1 MKKDMLTKL
10 KIRSMKNQDIS
21 QVLSIEKDAFPNLFP
36 STNFRTEIYRKISNC
51 FIAEI
56 PEDFLLN
63 TSTFPYRN
71 GYTGQEKGDSFIIG
85 YSVTWEIADET
96 HIISIGVRR
105 RYLRRGIG
113 EKIISKIISNSINKS
128 SQSITLEVRPS
139 NNAAIKLYEKFDFK
153 VVGKRH
159 RYYSDNLEDAL
170 IMTLNIQNKK

>member
-1 MKKDMLTKL
+1 MTKDSLNKL
-10 KIRSMKNQDIS
+10 KIRSMKNQDID

-36 STNFRTEIYRKISNC
+36 STNFRTEISRKISNC
-51 FIAEI
+51 IIAEI

-63 TSTFPYRN
+63 ASTFQYRN
-71 GYTGQEKGDSFIIG
+71 GYTGQQKGESFIIG
-85 YSVTWEIADET
+85 YSITWEIVDET

-113 EKIISKIISNSINKS
+113 EKIISKIISDSTKKCR
-128 SQSITLEVRPS
+128 QCITLEVRPS

-153 VVGKRH
+153 IVGKRD

-170 IMTLNIQNKK
+170 IMTLDIQNKK

>member
-1 MKKDMLTKL
+1 MLTKL
-10 KIRSMKNQDIS
+10 KIRSMKNQDVS

-36 STNFRTEIYRKISNC
+36 PTNFRTEIYRKISNC
-51 FIAEI
+51 LIAEI